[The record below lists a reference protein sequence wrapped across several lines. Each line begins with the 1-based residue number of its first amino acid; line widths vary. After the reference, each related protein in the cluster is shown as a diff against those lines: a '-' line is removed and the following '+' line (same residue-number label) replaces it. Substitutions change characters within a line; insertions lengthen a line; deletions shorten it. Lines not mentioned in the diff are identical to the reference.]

1 MTEETGVFRGE
12 VYVRPTLNQD
22 HGSLELVSGVTMNG
36 IEEALSSKIVEL
48 EDKAVRAA
56 LIDQGWT
63 PPKEQALKSPKAS
76 DGNGA
81 FLWVEFTSS
90 SQWV

>member
-12 VYVRPTLNQD
+12 VFVRPSFNLD
-22 HGSLELVSGVTMNG
+22 HGSLELVSGVTMKG
-36 IEEALSSKIVEL
+36 IEEAMSNKIVEL
-48 EDKAVRAA
+48 EDKAVRQA

-81 FLWVEFTSS
+81 FLWVEFTSY
-90 SQWV
+90 QV

>member
-48 EDKAVRAA
+48 EDKAVRQA

-63 PPKEQALKSPKAS
+63 PPKEQALKSPIAVKS
-76 DGNGA
+76 VGA
-81 FLWVEFTSS
+81 FLWVEFK
-90 SQWV
+90 

>member
-56 LIDQGWT
+56 LIEQGWT
-63 PPKEQALKSPKAS
+63 PPKEQALKSPIAVKS
-76 DGNGA
+76 FGA
-81 FLWVEFTSS
+81 FLCVGFR
-90 SQWV
+90 

>member
-1 MTEETGVFRGE
+1 MWHRYCNAVLYCQGVVTMTEETGVFRGE

-22 HGSLELVSGVTMNG
+22 HGSLELVSGVTMKG

-56 LIDQGWT
+56 LIEQGWT
-63 PPKEQALKSPKAS
+63 PPKE
-76 DGNGA
+76 
-81 FLWVEFTSS
+81 
-90 SQWV
+90 

>member
-12 VYVRPTLNQD
+12 VFVRPTLNQD
-22 HGSLELVSGVTMNG
+22 PGSLELVSGVTMNG

-48 EDKAVRAA
+48 EDKAVRQA

-63 PPKEQALKSPKAS
+63 PPKE
-76 DGNGA
+76 
-81 FLWVEFTSS
+81 
-90 SQWV
+90 